1 MLQSQLVKDSRE
13 SQDWTEMMIFRG
25 QDVFSNST
33 NKLLD
38 LREAESEYTNIRVAT
53 YPLYTWEW
61 LFRSSQPETYKATS
75 NERTGNGCEL
85 SRSRRR
91 DDEKERG
98 AIFRR
103 SQNE

>member
-13 SQDWTEMMIFRG
+13 SQDWTEMMISRG

-38 LREAESEYTNIRVAT
+38 LREAESEYTNIHVAT